1 MNCQAV
7 IYSKVM
13 EDGAEWVRKGQTEIA
28 HDVTD
33 HKFVKSQ
40 ILDYSFEQQQ
50 RIRVEVYNV
59 KSAGKDLSEQEFI
72 GAAEC
77 YIAEVVA
84 STSTIFELPL
94 EHFGK
99 KKDKDRGAIRLVA
112 EELNELKY
120 DVSFT
125 MKGRDLL
132 KMNFLQGNA
141 DPYVAESGRL

>member
-50 RIRVEVYNV
+50 RIRVEVYNI
-59 KSAGKDLSEQEFI
+59 KSAGKELSEQ
-72 GAAEC
+72 
-77 YIAEVVA
+77 
-84 STSTIFELPL
+84 
-94 EHFGK
+94 
-99 KKDKDRGAIRLVA
+99 
-112 EELNELKY
+112 
-120 DVSFT
+120 
-125 MKGRDLL
+125 
-132 KMNFLQGNA
+132 QGHK
-141 DPYVAESGRL
+141 

>member
-1 MNCQAV
+1 M
-7 IYSKVM
+7 
-13 EDGAEWVRKGQTEIA
+13 
-28 HDVTD
+28 
-33 HKFVKSQ
+33 
-40 ILDYSFEQQQ
+40 
-50 RIRVEVYNV
+50 
-59 KSAGKDLSEQEFI
+59 
-72 GAAEC
+72 
-77 YIAEVVA
+77 
-84 STSTIFELPL
+84 

>member
-1 MNCQAV
+1 MKKHEKTQ
-7 IYSKVM
+7 
-13 EDGAEWVRKGQTEIA
+13 A

-50 RIRVEVYNV
+50 RIRVEVYNI
-59 KSAGKDLSEQEFI
+59 KSAGKELSEQEFV

-125 MKGRDLL
+125 MKGRD
-132 KMNFLQGNA
+132 Q
-141 DPYVAESGRL
+141 S